1 MKRRLKRLVLDL
13 LVFSKLEFEIHE
25 TIMNERKFGFLEFNF

>member
-25 TIMNERKFGFLEFNF
+25 TMNERKFGFLEFNF